1 MLPSVYI
8 ETTIP
13 SFHFSNR
20 EEPEMIAIR
29 QWTRDWWTQEAGNYE
44 MVTSDA
50 VLEELAA
57 GNHPEKRKKLAL
69 VQFLRLLEITSEVVD
84 VAEVYISQKLMPR
97 QSAGDALHLA
107 IASYYKCDYLLT
119 WNCKHIANANKFS
132 HIRRINE
139 KLHLSTPELVTP
151 LELTQEEI

>member
-119 WNCKHIANANKFS
+119 WNCKHIANADVLPALYETLRAEGLLPPL
-132 HIRRINE
+132 IV
-139 KLHLSTPELVTP
+139 TPE
-151 LELTQEEI
+151 EFSDAG